1 MKTQD
6 GYGLWVVGAC
16 LILVLVMAV
25 TGHCQSIE
33 PSRRAQICAAL
44 KSHGYT
50 GDMTAALKQAARD
63 HGWQSKSVPDSRVLI
78 WLGLGPHYSH
88 LLNQSTAWVAT
99 PQTVLLAKQ

>member
-1 MKTQD
+1 VKRLIILKIVFLLLVGTCWAQD
-6 GYGLWVVGAC
+6 
-16 LILVLVMAV
+16 
-25 TGHCQSIE
+25 TE

-88 LLNQSTAWVAT
+88 LLNRATAWVAT